1 MKITIDELAAQ
12 AMTLPSESRTQLIE
26 KLVESLEQEAIE
38 KIWISDAK
46 KRRDEVRSGKV
57 TLIPGEEALEYVR
70 KLGLSV

>member
-26 KLVESLEQEAIE
+26 KLIESLDREAIE

-57 TLIPGEEALEYVR
+57 KPISGEEALEYVR
-70 KLGLSV
+70 KLVTK